1 MNGEFGVN
9 GYYLGVP
16 AVLGENGVERVVELS
31 LDENEK
37 AAFDN
42 SISAVKNLIEDMG
55 KLGF

>member
-37 AAFDN
+37 SAFDN